1 MCVVIDVSLHFKS
14 KSCFSVYYK
23 SLANLVVTL
32 SLVVQVYICKPS
44 CCKWNLFYLFG
55 KHLHFSVHLC
65 PCPLWPGNIVL
76 YNVNLFLQIESDFLK
91 IFYLYMVSDVW
102 TTFLFIIVRNILFY
116 NIVVDSVNTDML
128 GFGSFSIEVRVLC
141 IIESIG
147 LRYLLTKEANAFS
160 ILLKCDVIFFFFV
173 QKSTVFLNSLL
184 PSKSKS
190 VW

>member
-1 MCVVIDVSLHFKS
+1 MEFV
-14 KSCFSVYYK
+14 
-23 SLANLVVTL
+23 L
-32 SLVVQVYICKPS
+32 SL
-44 CCKWNLFYLFG
+44 WT
-55 KHLHFSVHLC
+55 HLHFSVHLC

-91 IFYLYMVSDVW
+91 IFYLYMVSEVW
-102 TTFLFIIVRNILFY
+102 TSFLFIIVRNILFY

-128 GFGSFSIEVRVLC
+128 GSGSFSIEVRVLC

-147 LRYLLTKEANAFS
+147 LRCLLTKEANAFS
-160 ILLKCDVIFFFFV
+160 ILLKCDVIFFFV